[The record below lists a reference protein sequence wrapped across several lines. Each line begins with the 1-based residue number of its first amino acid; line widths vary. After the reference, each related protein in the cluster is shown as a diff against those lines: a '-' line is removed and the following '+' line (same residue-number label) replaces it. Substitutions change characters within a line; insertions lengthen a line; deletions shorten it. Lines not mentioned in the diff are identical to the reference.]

1 MFLAAEVTTS
11 GTALDDPSVLSDL
24 KTFQQAAPTPT
35 QAAVIGVSSV
45 LLTLLIG
52 YPGFLLS
59 RVLVNRYEQLFAW
72 TRRLPKLSVKQPGWA
87 LWLGIATAAVAIAGT
102 ATLPLAGAGAG
113 DAQASVGQIPGDFL
127 RWVLIFVAFAL
138 VSVVAW
144 LIDRRASRVP
154 LTHG

>member
-1 MFLAAEVTTS
+1 M
-11 GTALDDPSVLSDL
+11 
-24 KTFQQAAPTPT
+24 
-35 QAAVIGVSSV
+35 

-59 RVLVNRYEQLFAW
+59 RVLVNRDEQLFAW
-72 TRRLPKLSVKQPGWA
+72 TRRLPKLPVKQPGWA

-138 VSVVAW
+138 VSAAAW